1 MPLVFLLGIALNQQT
16 ALGSIVILTLLILPV
31 QECGISFHLCLWFLV
46 SFISILQFLE
56 YGCSASGR
64 FISMYF
70 FWCSGKWDCF
80 LNFSDISLIVYR
92 NARDFYI
99 LILYPSNLPNS
110 LMSPSSFMVVPLE
123 FSAYSITST
132 NSNSFTSFPV
142 WKWKWSCS
150 VVSYSLQPH
159 GLYSPPGSS
168 VHGIFQARIL
178 AWIAISFSRGSSWPR
193 DQTQVSRIAGRCFTI
208 WATREALIIS
218 FFFFSD
224 YCDKNFQNCWIKVV
238 REGIFVLFLI
248 LEAML
253 SAFHR

>member
-1 MPLVFLLGIALNQQT
+1 
-16 ALGSIVILTLLILPV
+16 
-31 QECGISFHLCLWFLV
+31 
-46 SFISILQFLE
+46 
-56 YGCSASGR
+56 
-64 FISMYF
+64 MYF

-168 VHGIFQARIL
+168 VHRISQARIL
-178 AWIAISFSRGSSWPR
+178 EWVAISSSRRSSRPR
-193 DQTQVSRIAGRCFTI
+193 DRTHVSCPSRWIHYH
-208 WATREALIIS
+208 WASWEAPSYIHCTTTLMI
-218 FFFFSD
+218 
-224 YCDKNFQNCWIKVV
+224 
-238 REGIFVLFLI
+238 
-248 LEAML
+248 
-253 SAFHR
+253 